1 MRIISRSIRCGAQ
14 AYAAA
19 NAAHT
24 TNYQTTS
31 TTITTTT
38 TTDNAIKSAVTKQT
52 PTQATKTIASPEL
65 HSRRRATA
73 PQLSADSSS
82 VAAAHLACTSVLPS
96 TPATSAIPSTSTS
109 TAASSSPSSF
119 TSSSSSQ
126 RSYSAFRMNC
136 PILIV
141 ISLGCIL
148 HASLLWHG
156 VNAAI
161 SNRAALRPQHSSNR
175 ELQVATIKWVIVT
188 QRAIAINHRLAQFS
202 TSISATSKPAA
213 AAPALIPLPADSY
226 VQVYM

>member
-24 TNYQTTS
+24 TNYQTTRTS
-31 TTITTTT
+31 TTITT
-38 TTDNAIKSAVTKQT
+38 TTDNAIKSAVRKQT
-52 PTQATKTIASPEL
+52 PTQATKTIANPEL

-82 VAAAHLACTSVLPS
+82 LAAAHLACTSVLPS

-109 TAASSSPSSF
+109 TAASSSSSSSSF

-175 ELQVATIKWVIVT
+175 ELQMATIKWVIVT
-188 QRAIAINHRLAQFS
+188 QRAIAINHQLAQFS

-213 AAPALIPLPADSY
+213 AAPALILTY
-226 VQVYM
+226 TW